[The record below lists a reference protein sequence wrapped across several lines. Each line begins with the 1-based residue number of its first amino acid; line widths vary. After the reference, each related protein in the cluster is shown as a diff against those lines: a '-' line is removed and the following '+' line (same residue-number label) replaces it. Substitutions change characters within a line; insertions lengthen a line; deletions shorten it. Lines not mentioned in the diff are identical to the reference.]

1 MFTGIIEATGLLTK
15 IKKEDGNISFLIES
29 KISAELAPDQ
39 SVSHDGVCLTVTE
52 NNHIGHW
59 VTAVAETL
67 QKTNLS
73 SWSIGRVINLERA
86 LRIGDRLDGHIVQG
100 HVDTTAQCIEKE
112 ETNGSHVFQFQISES
127 FASLLIEKGS
137 VAINGVSLTAF
148 GVGMDHFMVA
158 VIPYTFEHTSF
169 LHLGKGATINIEFD
183 ILGKYLLRQQEV
195 NKPGA
200 R

>member
-112 ETNGSHVFQFQISES
+112 ETNGSHVFQFQIPES